1 MTKNSSD
8 RPNSNPRHGPRT
20 GGAPYKERAP
30 KRSFGGGNRGGGS
43 SGGAKVSEGE
53 KLTDG
58 TVWIYGTHAVMAA
71 MANPKRKVL
80 DLRATRNAAEA
91 LPEGVRVN
99 LIEGEELSA
108 KLPSGA
114 VHQGIAVR
122 VTPLDVMEIDE
133 AIPDVSGI
141 VLVLDQVTDPQ
152 NIGAV
157 FRSAAAFGARA
168 IIQQDR
174 KAPPI
179 TGSLAKAAVGGIEL
193 VPDVRVVNIS
203 QTIKQLAD
211 DGWMTVGLSGEA
223 DKELSEVLD
232 GSPVVLVMGA
242 EGKGLRHLVGERC
255 DYLARIPIGAQME
268 SLNVSAAS
276 AIALYAAYTAQKHKA
291 DKKI

>member
-8 RPNSNPRHGPRT
+8 HPNSGNRFGPRT
-20 GGAPYKERAP
+20 GGAPYKERPP
-30 KRSFGGGNRGGGS
+30 KRSFGGGNRSASPAGG
-43 SGGAKVSEGE
+43 EGE
-53 KLTDG
+53 RLTDG
-58 TVWIYGTHAVMAA
+58 TVWIYGTHAVLAA

-91 LPEGVRVN
+91 LPEGTRVN

-108 KLPSGA
+108 KLPAGA

-122 VTPLDVMEIDE
+122 VTPLESLEIDT
-133 AIPDVSGI
+133 AIPDVDGI

-157 FRSAAAFGARA
+157 FRSAAAFGVRA

-242 EGKGLRHLVGERC
+242 EGKGLRHLVAERC
-255 DYLARIPIGAQME
+255 DVLARIPIGAQME

-276 AIALYAAYTAQKHKA
+276 AIALYAAHTAQIQKN
-291 DKKI
+291 KKV

>member
-1 MTKNSSD
+1 MITRYKCVMTKNSSD
-8 RPNSNPRHGPRT
+8 RPNFNPRNGPRT
-20 GGAPYKERAP
+20 GGAPYKERPP
-30 KRSFGGGNRGGGS
+30 KRSFGGGGSGGG
-43 SGGAKVSEGE
+43 EGE

-91 LPEGVRVN
+91 LPEGTRVN
-99 LIEGEELSA
+99 LIEGDELSA
-108 KLPSGA
+108 KLPAGA

-122 VTPLDVMEIDE
+122 VTPLDVMEIDQ
-133 AIPDVSGI
+133 AISDVSGI

-157 FRSAAAFGARA
+157 FRSAAAFGVRA

-203 QTIKQLAD
+203 QTIMQLAD
-211 DGWMTVGLSGEA
+211 DGWMTVGLSGDAE
-223 DKELSEVLD
+223 KELSEVLD

-255 DYLARIPIGAQME
+255 DFLARIPIGAQME

-276 AIALYAAYTAQKHKA
+276 AIALYAAYVAQV
-291 DKKI
+291 DKEKV

>member
-1 MTKNSSD
+1 MTKNSSE
-8 RPNSNPRHGPRT
+8 RPPFPPRNGQRS
-20 GGAPYKERAP
+20 GGAPRPDWGKDRKP
-30 KRSFGGGNRGGGS
+30 NRSHSGGGGGGA
-43 SGGAKVSEGE
+43 SGEGE

-80 DLRATRNAAEA
+80 DLRATRNASEA
-91 LPEGVRVN
+91 LPEGTRVN
-99 LIEGEELSA
+99 LIEGDELSA
-108 KLPSGA
+108 KLPAGA

-122 VTPLDVMEIDE
+122 VTPLEVIEIDQ

-157 FRSAAAFGARA
+157 FRSAAAFGVRA

-255 DYLARIPIGAQME
+255 DFLARIPINAQME

-276 AIALYAAYTAQKHKA
+276 AIALYAAHTAQTHKA
-291 DKKI
+291 NRKA

>member
-1 MTKNSSD
+1 MTKNSSNW
-8 RPNSNPRHGPRT
+8 PNSTSRQGPRT
-20 GGAPYKERAP
+20 GGAPYKERPP
-30 KRSFGGGNRGGGS
+30 KRQFGGS
-43 SGGAKVSEGE
+43 SGGGQRSGGEGE

-58 TVWIYGTHAVMAA
+58 TVWIYGTHAVLAA

-80 DLRATRNAAEA
+80 DLRATRNAAQD
-91 LPEGVRVN
+91 LPEGTRVN
-99 LIEGEELSA
+99 LIEGDELAA
-108 KLPSGA
+108 KLPAGA

-122 VTPLDVMEIDE
+122 VTPLETIEIDE
-133 AIPDVSGI
+133 AIPDVAGI

-157 FRSAAAFGARA
+157 FRSAAAFGVRA

-203 QTIKQLAD
+203 QTIKQLSD
-211 DGWMTVGLSGEA
+211 DGWLTVGLSGEA
-223 DKELSEVLD
+223 DKDLADVLD
-232 GSPVVLVMGA
+232 GRPVVLVMGA

-255 DYLARIPIGAQME
+255 DVLARIPIGAQME

-276 AIALYAAYTAQKHKA
+276 AIALYAAHTSQAQKIK
-291 DKKI
+291 

>member
-1 MTKNSSD
+1 MTKNTSN
-8 RPNSNPRHGPRT
+8 RPEHGSRHGQRS
-20 GGAPYKERAP
+20 GGPSWKERSP
-30 KRSFGGGNRGGGS
+30 NRSPSGSNRS
-43 SGGAKVSEGE
+43 SEGE
-53 KLTDG
+53 RLTDG
-58 TVWIYGTHAVMAA
+58 TIWIYGTHAVLAA

-80 DLRATRNAAEA
+80 DLRATRNAAES
-91 LPEGVRVN
+91 LPEGTRIN

-108 KLPSGA
+108 KLPAGA

-122 VTPLDVMEIDE
+122 VTPLENIEIDQ

-179 TGSLAKAAVGGIEL
+179 TGALAKVAVGGIEL

-211 DGWMTVGLSGEA
+211 DGWMTIGLSGEA

-255 DYLARIPIGAQME
+255 DYLARIPIGAHME

-276 AIALYAAYTAQKHKA
+276 AIALYAAHTAQTQKA
-291 DKKI
+291 NRKV

>member
-1 MTKNSSD
+1 MERGPK
-8 RPNSNPRHGPRT
+8 RPSPRT
-20 GGAPYKERAP
+20 
-30 KRSFGGGNRGGGS
+30 SQ
-43 SGGAKVSEGE
+43 EGE
-53 KLTDG
+53 RFSDG
-58 TVWIYGTHAVMAA
+58 TMWIYGTHAVLAA

-91 LPEGVRVN
+91 LPEGTRVN

-114 VHQGIAVR
+114 VHQGLAVR
-122 VTPLDVMEIDE
+122 VTPLDPVDIDD
-133 AIPDVSGI
+133 ALPDASGI
-141 VLVLDQVTDPQ
+141 ALVLDQVTDPQ

-174 KAPPI
+174 KAPSI
-179 TGSLAKAAVGGIEL
+179 TGALAKAAVGGIEI

-203 QTIKQLAD
+203 QTIRELAD

-223 DKELSEVLD
+223 DRDLADVLD

-242 EGKGLRHLVGERC
+242 EGKGLRHLVAERC
-255 DYLARIPIGAQME
+255 DHLARIPIGSQME

-276 AIALYAAYTAQKHKA
+276 AIALYAAHTAQKQNA
-291 DKKI
+291 DEKKV

>member
-1 MTKNSSD
+1 MTKNSSKRSGSGFRD
-8 RPNSNPRHGPRT
+8 GQRPAASGPRD
-20 GGAPYKERAP
+20 GFRQGP
-30 KRSFGGGNRGGGS
+30 SWS
-43 SGGAKVSEGE
+43 SKKKPVRSEGE
-53 KLTDG
+53 RPSDG
-58 TVWIYGTHAVMAA
+58 SMWIYGTHAVLGAVG
-71 MANPKRKVL
+71 NPKRRILEV
-80 DLRATRNAAEA
+80 RATRNASEA
-91 LPEGVRVN
+91 LPQGVRFE

-114 VHQGIAVR
+114 VHQGVAAR
-122 VTPLDVMEIDE
+122 VLPLDFVDLDIALPHAE
-133 AIPDVSGI
+133 GI
-141 VLVLDQVTDPQ
+141 ALVLDQVTDPQ

-179 TGSLAKAAVGGIEL
+179 TGALAKAAVGGIEI

-203 QTIKQLAD
+203 QTVKQLAD

-223 DKELSEVLD
+223 EHDLADVLD

-242 EGKGLRHLVGERC
+242 EGRGLRHLVGERC
-255 DYLARIPIGAQME
+255 THLARIPISPAME

-276 AIALYAAYTAQKHKA
+276 AIALYAAHIAQAKPTRS
-291 DKKI
+291 D

>member
-8 RPNSNPRHGPRT
+8 RPNFPSRHGPRT
-20 GGAPYKERAP
+20 GGAPYKERPP
-30 KRSFGGGNRGGGS
+30 KRSFSGGGGGGN
-43 SGGAKVSEGE
+43 SGEGE
-53 KLTDG
+53 RLTDG
-58 TVWIYGTHAVMAA
+58 TVWIYGTHAVLAA

-80 DLRATRNAAEA
+80 DLRATRNAAEG
-91 LPEGVRVN
+91 LPEGTRVN

-108 KLPSGA
+108 KLPAGA

-122 VTPLDVMEIDE
+122 VTPLEVREIDE

-157 FRSAAAFGARA
+157 FRSAAAFDVRA

-211 DGWMTVGLSGEA
+211 DGWMTIGLSGEA
-223 DKELSEVLD
+223 DRELSEVLD

-276 AIALYAAYTAQKHKA
+276 AIALYAAHTAQTQKA
-291 DKKI
+291 KTAK

>member
-8 RPNSNPRHGPRT
+8 RSSFNNRRGPRVA
-20 GGAPYKERAP
+20 GAPNRDHRP
-30 KRSFGGGNRGGGS
+30 KRFTHSH
-43 SGGAKVSEGE
+43 SGGEGE
-53 KLTDG
+53 RLTDG
-58 TVWIYGTHAVMAA
+58 TVWIYGMHAVLAA
-71 MANPKRKVL
+71 IANPKRKVL
-80 DLRATRNAAEA
+80 DLRATRNAAES
-91 LPEGVRVN
+91 LPDGIRVN
-99 LIEGEELSA
+99 LIEGDELSA
-108 KLPSGA
+108 KLPAGA

-122 VTPLDVMEIDE
+122 VTPLEAIDIDN
-133 AIPDVSGI
+133 AIPDVAGI

-179 TGSLAKAAVGGIEL
+179 TGSLAKAAVGGIEF

-242 EGKGLRHLVGERC
+242 EGKGLRHLVAERC

-268 SLNVSAAS
+268 SLNVSAAT
-276 AIALYAAYTAQKHKA
+276 AIALYAAHSAQTQKA
-291 DKKI
+291 RRAS

>member
-1 MTKNSSD
+1 MTKNSSE
-8 RPNSNPRHGPRT
+8 RPPFPPRNSQRS
-20 GGAPYKERAP
+20 GGAPRPDWGKDRKP
-30 KRSFGGGNRGGGS
+30 NRSHSGGGGGGP
-43 SGGAKVSEGE
+43 SGEGE

-80 DLRATRNAAEA
+80 DLRATRNASEA
-91 LPEGVRVN
+91 LPEGTRVN
-99 LIEGEELSA
+99 LIEGDELSA
-108 KLPSGA
+108 KLPAGA

-122 VTPLDVMEIDE
+122 VTPLEVMEIDQ

-157 FRSAAAFGARA
+157 FRSAAAFGVRA

-242 EGKGLRHLVGERC
+242 EGKGLRQLVGERC
-255 DYLARIPIGAQME
+255 DYLARIPINAQME

-276 AIALYAAYTAQKHKA
+276 AIALYAAHTAQTQKA
-291 DKKI
+291 NQKV

>member
-1 MTKNSSD
+1 MTKNSSN
-8 RPNSNPRHGPRT
+8 RPTSSARQGPRT
-20 GGAPYKERAP
+20 GGAPYKERPP
-30 KRSFGGGNRGGGS
+30 KRTFSGGGS
-43 SGGAKVSEGE
+43 GQRNGSGEGE
-53 KLTDG
+53 RLTDG
-58 TVWIYGTHAVMAA
+58 TVWIYGTHAVLAA

-80 DLRATRNAAEA
+80 DLRATRNAAA
-91 LPEGVRVN
+91 DLPEGTRVN

-108 KLPSGA
+108 KLPAGA

-122 VTPLDVMEIDE
+122 VTPLETLEIDQ
-133 AIPDVSGI
+133 AIPNVSGI

-168 IIQQDR
+168 VIQQDR

-203 QTIKQLAD
+203 QTIKQLSD
-211 DGWMTVGLSGEA
+211 DGWLTVGLSGEA
-223 DKELSEVLD
+223 DKDLADVLD
-232 GSPVVLVMGA
+232 GGPVVLVMGA

-255 DYLARIPIGAQME
+255 DVLARIPIGAQME

-276 AIALYAAYTAQKHKA
+276 AIALYAAHTAQA
-291 DKKI
+291 KKTT

>member
-1 MTKNSSD
+1 MVMTKISSD
-8 RPNSNPRHGPRT
+8 RSKFGPRQGQRT
-20 GGAPYKERAP
+20 GGAPWKERPP
-30 KRSFGGGNRGGGS
+30 KKPAHGNHGH
-43 SGGAKVSEGE
+43 EGE
-53 KLTDG
+53 RFADG
-58 TVWIYGTHAVMAA
+58 SMWIYGTHAVLAA
-71 MANPKRKVL
+71 IANPKRKVL
-80 DLRATRNAAEA
+80 DLRATRNAAEG

-108 KLPSGA
+108 KLPAGA

-122 VTPLDVMEIDE
+122 VTALPGQDIDE
-133 AIPDVSGI
+133 VLPDASGI

-157 FRSAAAFGARA
+157 FRSAAAFGVRA
-168 IIQQDR
+168 VIQQDR

-179 TGSLAKAAVGGIEL
+179 TGSLAKAAVGGIEM
-193 VPDVRVVNIS
+193 VPDIRVVNIS
-203 QTIKQLAD
+203 QTIQQLAN

-223 DKELSEVLD
+223 DKDLSEVLD

-255 DYLARIPIGAQME
+255 DHLARIPIAAQME

-276 AIALYAAYTAQKHKA
+276 AIALYAAHTAQVRKA
-291 DKKI
+291 KLTG

>member
-1 MTKNSSD
+1 MTKNSSN
-8 RPNSNPRHGPRT
+8 RPNSTSRQGPRT
-20 GGAPYKERAP
+20 GGAPYKERPP
-30 KRSFGGGNRGGGS
+30 KRSFGGGGGQR
-43 SGGAKVSEGE
+43 SGGSEGE

-80 DLRATRNAAEA
+80 DLRATRNAAA
-91 LPEGVRVN
+91 DLPEGTRVN

-108 KLPSGA
+108 KLPAGA

-122 VTPLDVMEIDE
+122 VTPLDVIEIDQ

-157 FRSAAAFGARA
+157 FRSAAAFGVRA

-203 QTIKQLAD
+203 QTIKQLSD
-211 DGWMTVGLSGEA
+211 DGWLTVGLSGEA
-223 DKELSEVLD
+223 DKDLADVLD
-232 GSPVVLVMGA
+232 GRPVVLVMGA

-255 DYLARIPIGAQME
+255 DVLARIPIGAQME

-276 AIALYAAYTAQKHKA
+276 AIALYAAHTAQRQKEK
-291 DKKI
+291 

>member
-1 MTKNSSD
+1 MTKDTFD
-8 RPNSNPRHGPRT
+8 RPNFPSRNGQRT
-20 GGAPYKERAP
+20 GGARPDWAKDRKP
-30 KRSFGGGNRGGGS
+30 DRSRSGGNS
-43 SGGAKVSEGE
+43 NSGEGE
-53 KLTDG
+53 RLTDG

-91 LPEGVRVN
+91 LPEGTRVN

-108 KLPSGA
+108 KLPAGA

-122 VTPLDVMEIDE
+122 VTPLEVIEIDQ
-133 AIPDVSGI
+133 AIPDVAGI
-141 VLVLDQVTDPQ
+141 VLILDQVTDPQ

-211 DGWMTVGLSGEA
+211 DGWMTIGLSGDA

-242 EGKGLRHLVGERC
+242 EGKGLRHLVAERC
-255 DYLARIPIGAQME
+255 DFLARIPIGTQME

-276 AIALYAAYTAQKHKA
+276 AIALYAAHTAQN
-291 DKKI
+291 KILKTE

>member
-1 MTKNSSD
+1 MVMTKNSSD
-8 RPNSNPRHGPRT
+8 RPPFSSRNGPRT
-20 GGAPYKERAP
+20 GGAPYKERPP
-30 KRSFGGGNRGGGS
+30 KRSFGGGNRGGGQ
-43 SGGAKVSEGE
+43 SGGEGE

-91 LPEGVRVN
+91 LPEGTRVN

-108 KLPSGA
+108 KLPAGA

-122 VTPLDVMEIDE
+122 VTPLDVMEIDQ

-276 AIALYAAYTAQKHKA
+276 AIALYAAHTAQVAKA
-291 DKKI
+291 KASA

>member
-1 MTKNSSD
+1 M
-8 RPNSNPRHGPRT
+8 
-20 GGAPYKERAP
+20 
-30 KRSFGGGNRGGGS
+30 
-43 SGGAKVSEGE
+43 
-53 KLTDG
+53 
-58 TVWIYGTHAVMAA
+58 
-71 MANPKRKVL
+71 
-80 DLRATRNAAEA
+80 
-91 LPEGVRVN
+91 N

-108 KLPSGA
+108 KLPAGA

-122 VTPLDVMEIDE
+122 VTPLEVIEIDQ
-133 AIPDVSGI
+133 AIPDVAGI
-141 VLVLDQVTDPQ
+141 VLILDQVTDPQ

-174 KAPPI
+174 KAPPS

-211 DGWMTVGLSGEA
+211 DGWMTIGLSGDA

-242 EGKGLRHLVGERC
+242 EGKGLRHLVAERC
-255 DYLARIPIGAQME
+255 DFLARIPIGTQME

-276 AIALYAAYTAQKHKA
+276 AIALYAAHTAQN
-291 DKKI
+291 KILKTE

>member
-1 MTKNSSD
+1 MTKNSSK
-8 RPNSNPRHGPRT
+8 RPDFASRHGPRT
-20 GGAPYKERAP
+20 GGAPFKERPP
-30 KRSFGGGNRGGGS
+30 KRPQSGGGAS
-43 SGGAKVSEGE
+43 SEGE
-53 KLTDG
+53 RLTDG

-91 LPEGVRVN
+91 LPEGTRVN

-122 VTPLDVMEIDE
+122 VTPLEVMEIDQ

-223 DKELSEVLD
+223 DKDLADVLD

-255 DYLARIPIGAQME
+255 DFLARIPIGAQME

-276 AIALYAAYTAQKHKA
+276 AIALYAAHSAQKQKA
-291 DKKI
+291 NQKV

>member
-8 RPNSNPRHGPRT
+8 RPSFSPRHGPRT
-20 GGAPYKERAP
+20 GGAPYKERPP
-30 KRSFGGGNRGGGS
+30 KRSFGGGGGGA
-43 SGGAKVSEGE
+43 SGEGE
-53 KLTDG
+53 RLTDG
-58 TVWIYGTHAVMAA
+58 TVWIYGTHAVLAA

-80 DLRATRNAAEA
+80 DLRATRNASEG
-91 LPEGVRVN
+91 LPEGTRVN
-99 LIEGEELSA
+99 LIDGEELAA
-108 KLPSGA
+108 KLPAGA

-122 VTPLDVMEIDE
+122 VTPLEVMEIDQ
-133 AIPDVSGI
+133 AIPDVAGI

-157 FRSAAAFGARA
+157 FRSAAAFGVRA

-211 DGWMTVGLSGEA
+211 DGWMTVGLSGDA

-276 AIALYAAYTAQKHKA
+276 AIALYAAHTAQVAKGKV
-291 DKKI
+291 

>member
-1 MTKNSSD
+1 MTKNSSN
-8 RPNSNPRHGPRT
+8 RPHSGPRNGPKT
-20 GGAPYKERAP
+20 AGAPYKERFS
-30 KRSFGGGNRGGGS
+30 KRATGSGGNGHRSAGG
-43 SGGAKVSEGE
+43 EGE
-53 KLTDG
+53 RLTDG
-58 TVWIYGTHAVMAA
+58 TVWIYGTHAVLAA
-71 MANPKRKVL
+71 IANPKRKVL
-80 DLRATRNAAEA
+80 DLRATRNAAQD
-91 LPEGVRVN
+91 LPDGLRVN

-108 KLPSGA
+108 KLPAGA

-122 VTPLDVMEIDE
+122 VTPLETVEIDQ
-133 AIPDVSGI
+133 ALPDVAGI

-203 QTIKQLAD
+203 QTIKQLSD
-211 DGWMTVGLSGEA
+211 DGWLTVGLSGEA
-223 DKELSEVLD
+223 ENDLADVLD
-232 GSPVVLVMGA
+232 GRPVVLVMGA

-255 DYLARIPIGAQME
+255 DVLARIPIGAQME

-276 AIALYAAYTAQKHKA
+276 AIALYAAHTAQKTA
-291 DKKI
+291 

>member
-8 RPNSNPRHGPRT
+8 RPNFNPRNGPRT
-20 GGAPYKERAP
+20 GGAPYKERPP
-30 KRSFGGGNRGGGS
+30 KRSFGGGGGRPP
-43 SGGAKVSEGE
+43 SGGEGE

-91 LPEGVRVN
+91 LPEGTRVN

-108 KLPSGA
+108 KLPAGA

-122 VTPLDVMEIDE
+122 VTPLDVMEIDQ

-157 FRSAAAFGARA
+157 FRSAAAFGVRA

-223 DKELSEVLD
+223 DKELSDVLD

-255 DYLARIPIGAQME
+255 DFLARIPIGTQME

-276 AIALYAAYTAQKHKA
+276 AIALYAAHTAQKQKTA
-291 DKKI
+291 QKVKV

>member
-8 RPNSNPRHGPRT
+8 RPPSSPYRGSRSSN
-20 GGAPYKERAP
+20 APYNDRAP
-30 KRSFGGGNRGGGS
+30 KRSFGGGNRGGSG
-43 SGGAKVSEGE
+43 SGGGPSGGEGE

-91 LPEGVRVN
+91 LPEGTRVN
-99 LIEGEELSA
+99 LIDGDELSA
-108 KLPSGA
+108 KLPAGA

-122 VTPLDVMEIDE
+122 VTPLDIMEIDQ
-133 AIPDVSGI
+133 AIPDVAGI

-157 FRSAAAFGARA
+157 FRSAAAFGVRA

-203 QTIKQLAD
+203 QTIKQLTD
-211 DGWMTVGLSGEA
+211 DGWITVGLSGEA
-223 DKELSEVLD
+223 DKELSDVLD

-255 DYLARIPIGAQME
+255 DHLARIPIGAQME

-276 AIALYAAYTAQKHKA
+276 AIALYAAYTAQKSHK
-291 DKKI
+291 KV